1 MGGAGMG
8 GAGGAGM
15 GGAGSGGTGG
25 EVCSGCA
32 RLSVPVDEATD
43 RAHYVLTLPGVTDF
57 TSAMFTVR
65 VRRYAATGG
74 SIRMYVQHGG
84 DPDFLYVQ
92 NAFTAL
98 SGVGTSFQNVTWDV
112 STVTGTFDRTV
123 IYRVGIEITAN
134 DGSTAWTDPTV
145 VHVDSVT
152 ITGTT
157 PTLSA
162 WTFDAASSVNTT
174 PTENGSAGS
183 MWLNSYSA
191 DTTATGAAISWL
203 GP

>member
-1 MGGAGMG
+1 
-8 GAGGAGM
+8 
-15 GGAGSGGTGG
+15 
-25 EVCSGCA
+25 
-32 RLSVPVDEATD
+32 
-43 RAHYVLTLPGVTDF
+43 
-57 TSAMFTVR
+57 
-65 VRRYAATGG
+65 
-74 SIRMYVQHGG
+74 
-84 DPDFLYVQ
+84 
-92 NAFTAL
+92 
-98 SGVGTSFQNVTWDV
+98 
-112 STVTGTFDRTV
+112 
-123 IYRVGIEITAN
+123 
-134 DGSTAWTDPTV
+134 V